1 MLVTSRA
8 RLGGLEGAH
17 LVDLDVLDPEQAV
30 VLLGRIAGAD
40 RVTAEPAAAERI
52 VRLCG
57 LLPLAVR
64 VAGARLA
71 TRAHRSL
78 DWLAWRL
85 ADERCRLD
93 ELVQGDLEVRA
104 SLALSY
110 QALDAERQRAFRL
123 LGLIGAPDFAA
134 WTASALLDV
143 SLDRAEE
150 LVEGLV
156 DAQLVEVASH
166 GAGGVRWRFHDL
178 LRVYARELAAAEP
191 SGERGAA
198 LERFVGACLTLLEV
212 ANLRGTKC
220 FLGVVACMGGQ

>member
-1 MLVTSRA
+1 
-8 RLGGLEGAH
+8 